1 LELCEDQRVYPGE
14 YRKAERDRF
23 FLAQDLLAVTKR
35 VFDIF
40 VAVLGVALLLPLFL
54 LVALFIKLD
63 SHGPVFFRQER
74 VGKRFRPFYIYKF
87 RTMTYDPSRSGRPL
101 TVGSDPRITRIG
113 RFLRKTKID
122 ELPQLINVLKG
133 DMSLVGP
140 RPELRKFVELFRS
153 DYEEILKVRPGITDL
168 ASLKYEDE
176 AKLIGQFKS
185 PEDEY
190 VRSILPDKITLA
202 KEYIDRSSLF
212 FDLRLIFRTLP
223 KLFGFKTLSD

>member
-1 LELCEDQRVYPGE
+1 MKR
-14 YRKAERDRF
+14 AF
-23 FLAQDLLAVTKR
+23 DLLVSGFGIAALAPLLL
-35 VFDIF
+35 FM
-40 VAVLGVALLLPLFL
+40 AVL
-54 LVALFIKLD
+54 IKVD

-74 VGKRFRPFYIYKF
+74 IGKRFRPFYIYKF
-87 RTMTYDPSRSGRPL
+87 RTMVHAPSGNGRLL
-101 TVGSDPRITRIG
+101 TVGHDPRVTRIG
-113 RFLRKTKID
+113 RFLSKTKID
-122 ELPQLINVLKG
+122 ELPQLINVFKG

-176 AKLIGQFKS
+176 AKLIGQFKN

-212 FDLRLIFRTLP
+212 FDLGLIFRTLP